1 MNVWVLRLMEAF
13 VFFVVFFGGIF
24 LVSIIIVALLRR
36 VLWAF
41 SGLFLLVDE
50 LMWFLYNPLRPF
62 MKDRER
68 AANRVFFY
76 LGV

>member
-1 MNVWVLRLMEAF
+1 MEAL
-13 VFFVVFFGGIF
+13 VFFAVFLGGIF

-50 LMWFLYNPLRPF
+50 LMWLLYYPLRGSVGISTLIHA
-62 MKDRER
+62 K
-68 AANRVFFY
+68 
-76 LGV
+76 GI